1 MLTINISPT
10 EVGIFLAVL
19 LRMSIV
25 LFMTPVFSST
35 QIPQTIKA
43 ITALTLAATLYF
55 LLRKTVAPIPFDLA
69 SAVRIVI
76 GEIVFGVVISLSFL
90 IIFAAFQFAGELLSF
105 QMGFGMAQVVDPQSG
120 AQVTVFSSLFQLVAT
135 LLFLNLNGHHL
146 VLKALVESFATVPVG
161 EFTLTSN
168 TFSKVILLSGQL
180 FVIGIKMAAPV
191 MVVLFLSHVG
201 LGLMAKFAPEINILI
216 VSFPLTIILGVL
228 FLGFSVSIWGNAMEH
243 YLGSLF
249 HFLKTLTG

>member
-1 MLTINISPT
+1 MLTINIPPS
-10 EVGIFLAVL
+10 EVGIFLAIL

-25 LFMTPVFSST
+25 LFMTPLFSST

-43 ITALTLAATLYF
+43 ITALTLAAILYF
-55 LLRKTVAPIPFDLA
+55 LLRKTVQPIPFELA
-69 SAVRIVI
+69 STVRVVI
-76 GEIVFGVVISLSFL
+76 GEIVFGIVVSLSFL
-90 IIFAAFQFAGELLSF
+90 IILAAFQFAGELISF

-120 AQVTVFSSLFQLVAT
+120 AQVTVFSGMFQLIAI

-146 VLKALVESFATVPVG
+146 VLKALVESFATIPVG

-168 TFSKVILLSGQL
+168 TFSKVILLSGQM

-191 MVVLFLSHVG
+191 MVVLLLTHVG
-201 LGLMAKFAPEINILI
+201 LGLMSKFAPEINILI

-228 FLGFSVSIWGNAMEH
+228 FLALSISIWGNAMDH
-243 YLGSLF
+243 YLGNLF
-249 HFLKTLTG
+249 HFLRGITG